1 MSNEFKGQAAH
12 SAEHFGDMRDHWWNL
27 DFLQL
32 MAKRWKLDAVRDVLD
47 VGCGVGHW
55 GMLLASV
62 LPKDVRVTG
71 IDPEPSW
78 IEQASARAI
87 ARGLDGRFSY
97 RQGEAERLPFPD
109 NAFDLTTCQT
119 VLIHLCDPA
128 AAIAEMLRVTKP
140 GGLVA
145 VAEPNNLTESLLLD
159 SISNQASVDDIV
171 ELVRF
176 QLTCERGKVAL
187 GEGDNSLG
195 DRVPGLFVAQGLAE
209 VEVYINDKATAVFPP
224 YSTGAQ
230 RAFTEDARDRVA
242 RRLWNWSEA
251 DARRL
256 FLAGGGSEGAF
267 AAHFARALAS
277 REKIVRGLDDA
288 TYHGI
293 VGGEFYLVAGRKSEI
308 GTMRAKSDS
317 ES

>member
-1 MSNEFKGQAAH
+1 MGNEFKGQAAH
-12 SAEHFGDMRDHWWNL
+12 SAEHFGDTRDHWWNI

-62 LPKDVRVTG
+62 MPENVRVTG
-71 IDPEPSW
+71 IDREPSW
-78 IEQASARAI
+78 IKQARERAL

-109 NAFDLTTCQT
+109 NSFDLTTCQT
-119 VLIHLCDPA
+119 VLIHLSDPA
-128 AAIAEMLRVTKP
+128 AAIAEMLRVTNP
-140 GGLVA
+140 GGLVV

-159 SISNQASVDDIV
+159 SISNQASIDDIV

-195 DRVPGLFVAQGLAE
+195 DRVPGLFVAQGLME
-209 VEVYINDKATAVFPP
+209 VEVHVNDKATAVFPP
-224 YSTGAQ
+224 YSTDEQ

-256 FLAGGGSEGAF
+256 FLAGGGSEGDFTALF
-267 AAHFARALAS
+267 AHALAS
-277 REKIVRGLDDA
+277 RAKIVRGLDDA

-293 VGGEFYLVAGRKSEI
+293 IGGEFYLVAGRKN
-308 GTMRAKSDS
+308 GNQA
-317 ES
+317 